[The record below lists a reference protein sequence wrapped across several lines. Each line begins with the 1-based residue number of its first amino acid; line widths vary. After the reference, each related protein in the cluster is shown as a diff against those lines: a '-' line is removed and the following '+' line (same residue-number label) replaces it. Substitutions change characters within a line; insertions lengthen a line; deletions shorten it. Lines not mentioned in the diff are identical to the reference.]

1 MNIDYRRLLTS
12 FLAKHDITL
21 ISEVDNLLKKYRGKE
36 PKLMLILAK
45 KYDTSNPLN
54 RVFLSCVTD
63 EHLKDY
69 VALTTLFLAIYYP
82 QNLQEA
88 AKLCDRNKGN
98 EEKLFKKLSSNF
110 MAINPLKMDRTTT
123 TTCKTG
129 EEMMM
134 YSPPINY
141 RDVLITFYTTHD
153 ADKVEEVDDILSK
166 CIGKEAILF
175 SVLAL
180 KYSTTN
186 ALNAVFEER
195 MMNGASEESTSPVKD
210 HLSLLQL
217 YLSVFHPSCAFDAK
231 TMLLK
236 YQGAEEELFLKLS
249 TKFQACNAL
258 EVWKAGSYGK
268 LVKDQEETTMTTSDI
283 AKETVG
289 STGGS
294 SGSSEDTKSPLRS
307 RPPIRRSARIHAVL
321 HSPTVTP

>member
-1 MNIDYRRLLTS
+1 M
-12 FLAKHDITL
+12 
-21 ISEVDNLLKKYRGKE
+21 LKKYRGKE

-69 VALTTLFLAIYYP
+69 VALTTLFLSIYYP

-110 MAINPLKMDRTTT
+110 MAINPLKMDRTTTTT

-195 MMNGASEESTSPVKD
+195 MMNGASQESSSPVKD

-236 YQGAEEELFLKLS
+236 YKGAEEELFLKLS

-268 LVKDQEETTMTTSDI
+268 RSKDQEETTTTTTSDI
-283 AKETVG
+283 AKETVSRSSDG
-289 STGGS
+289 IT
-294 SGSSEDTKSPLRS
+294 SGSGEDAKSPLRS
-307 RPPIRRSARIHAVL
+307 RPPIRRSARIHTVL
-321 HSPTVTP
+321 QSPTVTP